1 MVYRITMSRMIN
13 FGNGL
18 QKKYKTDQESDIKSD
33 ADNKRIDK
41 DREALRKHSKAKAEA
56 REARLQYR
64 DDNRKSIAED
74 SKEQIDEAKKDKV
87 DRLQQLEDNKEN
99 RVERQIDEAK
109 QKTNHLARK
118 HGLAEPNNPEALKH
132 DRKHCYKC
140 DIHLHIPN
148 AYKDLPED
156 VQILLGKDEDIR
168 HFCCFCF
175 GKMDDGEIT
184 KLQETESDKKIRMMI
199 YNPEDYVRDNAE
211 GIHQEDIEHIETLT
225 KERIVYYNAKIKKY
239 EHVVSLIGTV
249 KHDNLQEVDD
259 LENTVRNLAPT
270 RYNYA
275 NR

>member
-1 MVYRITMSRMIN
+1 MIN

-18 QKKYKTDQESDIKSD
+18 QKKYKTEQESDIKSD
-33 ADNKRIDK
+33 AENKSIDK

-56 REARLQYR
+56 RDARLQHR
-64 DDNRKSIAED
+64 DDNRKSVIED
-74 SKEQIDEAKKDKV
+74 SEEQIVLTKKDKV
-87 DRLQQLEDNKEN
+87 DRIQQLEDNKEN
-99 RVERQIDEAK
+99 KIERQIDEAK
-109 QKTNHLARK
+109 GKTGHLARK

-140 DIHLHIPN
+140 DMHLHIPN

-184 KLQETESDKKIRMMI
+184 KLQDTESNRKIRMMI
-199 YNPEDYVRDNAE
+199 YNPEDYVRENADE
-211 GIHQEDIEHIETLT
+211 IHEDDKKEIVKLT
-225 KERIVYYNAKIKKY
+225 KERIAYYNAKIKKY
-239 EHVVSLIGTV
+239 ENVISLIGTV
-249 KHDNLQEVDD
+249 KHDNIQEVDD